1 MRAPLAVIKNRCFGS
16 SEPACG
22 ELYLP
27 LRLVIEKTPLEQ
39 MPAATPKRERLDD
52 IARFEMAQAG
62 NRGLTDVNLAVK
74 KFTRFVENDI
84 PAVSS
89 KMNLRL

>member
-39 MPAATPKRERLDD
+39 MPAATPKRERLDETPVQA
-52 IARFEMAQAG
+52 IHSTINNKLITVTVRTRTPPHAAARC
-62 NRGLTDVNLAVK
+62 
-74 KFTRFVENDI
+74 
-84 PAVSS
+84 P
-89 KMNLRL
+89 LRP